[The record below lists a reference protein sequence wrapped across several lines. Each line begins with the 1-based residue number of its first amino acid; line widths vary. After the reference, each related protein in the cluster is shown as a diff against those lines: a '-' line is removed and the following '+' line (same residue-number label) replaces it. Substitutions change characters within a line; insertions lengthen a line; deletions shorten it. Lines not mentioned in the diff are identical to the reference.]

1 MKTVIQVG
9 SLKNSV
15 EIENIKSIL
24 SSEEGVLAIEIKKS
38 NNSIVIVYD
47 EYYIKDYE
55 LRDIVETAG
64 FRIV

>member
-15 EIENIKSIL
+15 EIENIKRLL

-55 LRDIVETAG
+55 LKDIIEATG